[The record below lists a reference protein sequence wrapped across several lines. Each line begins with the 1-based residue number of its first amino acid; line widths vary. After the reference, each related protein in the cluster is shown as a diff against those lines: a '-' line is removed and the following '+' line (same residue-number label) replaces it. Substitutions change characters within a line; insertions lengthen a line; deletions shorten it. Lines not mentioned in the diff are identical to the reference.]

1 MKLDE
6 KHYSRLV
13 YALVLGGI
21 VDNFALHY
29 ACEHESIPALDDFRC
44 DDEIWE
50 AFVDFAMTQKF
61 DYRSQAK
68 TLFDEMRKELRED
81 GLEDAMKT
89 ELEAMDRALNMEKE
103 QFIRLK
109 KDEIVPFIEEELAV
123 RYYFQRAGVRIR
135 LRYDDQLRQAL
146 RSAVLPS

>member
-1 MKLDE
+1 
-6 KHYSRLV
+6 
-13 YALVLGGI
+13 
-21 VDNFALHY
+21 
-29 ACEHESIPALDDFRC
+29 
-44 DDEIWE
+44 
-50 AFVDFAMTQKF
+50 
-61 DYRSQAK
+61 
-68 TLFDEMRKELRED
+68 MRKELRED